1 MEGAQRRRR
10 RSRMTDTHPKF
21 IEDISVEVAIELGRT
36 RMTIRELA
44 KLNVDDVLELAQPAD
59 RPLEVVAGGKVL
71 ARGELVPVGDRLA
84 LRITELAGNEPV
96 DSK

>member
-1 MEGAQRRRR
+1 
-10 RSRMTDTHPKF
+10 MTDTHPKF

>member
-1 MEGAQRRRR
+1 
-10 RSRMTDTHPKF
+10 MTDTHPKF

-44 KLNVDDVLELAQPAD
+44 KLNIDDVLELAQPAD

-84 LRITELAGNEPV
+84 LRITELAGDDVAEAQ
-96 DSK
+96 

>member
-1 MEGAQRRRR
+1 
-10 RSRMTDTHPKF
+10 MTDTHPKF

-44 KLNVDDVLELAQPAD
+44 KLNIDDVLELAQPAD

-84 LRITELAGNEPV
+84 LRITELAGDDVAEEQ
-96 DSK
+96 

>member
-1 MEGAQRRRR
+1 
-10 RSRMTDTHPKF
+10 MTDTHPKF
-21 IEDISVEVAIELGRT
+21 IEHISVEVSIELGRT

-44 KLNVDDVLELAQPAD
+44 NLNVDDVLELAQPAD

-84 LRITELAGNEPV
+84 LRITELAGDDAPEAPV
-96 DSK
+96 VSE

>member
-1 MEGAQRRRR
+1 
-10 RSRMTDTHPKF
+10 MTDTHPKF

-84 LRITELAGNEPV
+84 LRITELAGDEPV

>member
-1 MEGAQRRRR
+1 
-10 RSRMTDTHPKF
+10 MTDTHPKF
-21 IEDISVEVAIELGRT
+21 IEDISVKVAIELGRT

-84 LRITELAGNEPV
+84 LRITELAGDEPV